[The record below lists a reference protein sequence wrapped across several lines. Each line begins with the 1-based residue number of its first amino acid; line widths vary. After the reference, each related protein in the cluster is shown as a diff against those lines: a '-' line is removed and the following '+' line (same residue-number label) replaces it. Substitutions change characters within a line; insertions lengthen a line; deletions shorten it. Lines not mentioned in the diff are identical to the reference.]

1 MKTGKIIQGRC
12 ITETDIGLIR
22 RLLTDNPDWNRS
34 QLSRELCERWDWRND
49 KGRLKD
55 MAARTLLLKL
65 ERLGQIRL
73 PSRHKPGRP
82 NRRGFVIPEKM
93 AHDTTPIETD
103 LNRLRPLRI
112 EQLDT
117 GDARLPLFNYLL
129 HRYHYLGHQR
139 CVGENLK
146 IMVSNRT
153 GRLLACMLFGSAAWK
168 TRSRDVF
175 IGWNRASR
183 ERNLTLLT
191 NNTRFLILPWVRV
204 RHLASH
210 LLSRI
215 CREVSGYWMEKYG
228 HPIYLLE
235 TFVERDRFRGTCYR
249 AAGWTH
255 VGTTTGRS
263 RNDRDQT
270 LSVPVK
276 EIFLYPLRNDFRG
289 RLMA

>member
-1 MKTGKIIQGRC
+1 
-12 ITETDIGLIR
+12 
-22 RLLTDNPDWNRS
+22 
-34 QLSRELCERWDWRND
+34 
-49 KGRLKD
+49 
-55 MAARTLLLKL
+55 
-65 ERLGQIRL
+65 
-73 PSRHKPGRP
+73 
-82 NRRGFVIPEKM
+82 
-93 AHDTTPIETD
+93 
-103 LNRLRPLRI
+103 
-112 EQLDT
+112 
-117 GDARLPLFNYLL
+117 
-129 HRYHYLGHQR
+129 
-139 CVGENLK
+139 
-146 IMVSNRT
+146 
-153 GRLLACMLFGSAAWK
+153 MLFGSAAWK